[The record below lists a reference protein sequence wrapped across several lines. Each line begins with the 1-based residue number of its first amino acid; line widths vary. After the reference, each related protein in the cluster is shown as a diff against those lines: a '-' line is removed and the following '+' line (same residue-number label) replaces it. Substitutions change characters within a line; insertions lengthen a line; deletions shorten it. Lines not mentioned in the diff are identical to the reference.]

1 MNYLAHLFL
10 ADDTHESRIGN
21 LLADFTRVPDSR
33 VCEVFG
39 RPVGEGIQR
48 HRRVDAFTDEH
59 PEVNRCVRHLFARHR
74 HAGRIIV
81 DVFFDYLLSRNWS
94 MFTTTPLRGFID
106 TAYVTLGT
114 VTEPLPERFCVFAKR
129 VVEYD
134 VLARYGTLEG
144 IRLSLERMQSRIS
157 VATNLVAGLD
167 HIMADYAVFED
178 AFLEFFPQVVREI
191 VPHRAI
197 VSAR

>member
-10 ADDTHESRIGN
+10 ADDTDESRIGS
-21 LLADFTRVPDSR
+21 LLADFTRVPDGR
-33 VCEVFG
+33 VCEMFG
-39 RPVGEGIQR
+39 RVIGEGVQR

-81 DVFFDYLLSRNWS
+81 DVFFDYLLSLHWGRFS
-94 MFTTTPLRGFID
+94 AVPLRTFID

-114 VTEPLPERFCVFAKR
+114 VAEPLPERFCVFAKR

-167 HIMADYAVFED
+167 HIMADYPLFEE
-178 AFLEFFPQVVREI
+178 AFLTFFPQVVREAAA
-191 VPHRAI
+191 HRAI
-197 VSAR
+197 VPAR